1 MSSFLLRR
9 LSSLILTLAVT
20 SLAIFL
26 VMEVLPGDP
35 AAIMLGLEAR
45 PDTLA
50 ALRTELGLDRGL
62 FERYFSWVGG
72 LLTGDFGVSY
82 TYRVPVGQLIGERM
96 VVTVPLAL
104 MAICVAAG
112 IGVPLGVLAASAR
125 GKLTDQAATAFSQ
138 LGIAVPNFWIGLV
151 LILVFALSLGWFP
164 AGSFPGWSSS
174 IPGAL
179 QALVLPAIAL
189 GLPQAA
195 ILTRVTR
202 SSVLEVLTED
212 FIRTARA
219 KGLSRRTVLRRHAL
233 RNALIPVITI
243 LGLQLATLIGGTI
256 LIENVFALAGLGRLI
271 YQAMTQRDLI
281 VVESVAMLMAAL
293 VITVNF
299 LVDLAYGWLDPR
311 LRAGR

>member
-1 MSSFLLRR
+1 MSVFLLRR
-9 LSSLILTLAVT
+9 FASLILTLLAA

-50 ALRTELGLDRGL
+50 ALKAELGLDRGMV
-62 FERYFSWVGG
+62 ERYFSWIFGFV
-72 LLTGDFGVSY
+72 TGDLGTSY
-82 TYRVPVGQLIGERM
+82 TYRVPVSQLVLERM
-96 VVTVPLAL
+96 AVTLPLAL
-104 MAICVAAG
+104 LAILVSAG

-125 GKLTDQAATAFSQ
+125 GKPTDQIAQIFSQ
-138 LGIAVPNFWIGLV
+138 FGVAVPNFWIGLL
-151 LILVFALSLGWFP
+151 LILTFALALGWFP
-164 AGSFPGWSSS
+164 AGSFPGWSNG
-174 IPGAL
+174 IGGAL
-179 QALVLPAIAL
+179 HALILPAIAL
-189 GLPQAA
+189 GLPLAA

-219 KGLSRRTVLRRHAL
+219 KGLSRRAVLRRHAL
-233 RNALIPVITI
+233 RNALIPVVTI
-243 LGLQLATLIGGTI
+243 LGLQFASLIAGAI
-256 LIENVFALAGLGRLI
+256 LMENVFALAGLGRLI
-271 YQAMTQRDLI
+271 YQAMSQRDLI
-281 VVESVAMLMAAL
+281 VVESVAMIMAGF
-293 VITVNF
+293 VILVNF